1 MKLVDTVDSK
11 SAGSNPLSVQVRSP
25 VYFQV
30 FMPFFLVTPEL
41 YKIRDEFLDKIRC
54 SASYSFPPSEEFPLS
69 SLYQDKGMM
78 FSILLAHTQTGEKK
92 VLLGSSGMKNIPGYV
107 NPCYSKNRMD
117 EVLEKW
123 DNAIKESKS
132 DEERR
137 EMSTMALKEINS
149 LFQFS
154 TLYKDKFSL
163 LDVESAK
170 GGSGTCAGVK
180 TINTLIRKGYE
191 IDAFA
196 EFFVGR
202 ENENYKEG
210 LFYPPCRERCEEII
224 RKMLLLDYIYLD
236 ESIAVVNKEPGL
248 LSVPGR
254 GEDKKD
260 SVSLRFR
267 LLFPS
272 APENPACHRLDMD
285 TSGIMILARDKDAL
299 RKLSMDFEERNVH
312 KVYEALLEGKL
323 EEKEGIIDRKMRLD
337 VDNRPYQIL
346 DDVDGKDANTHFR
359 LIGYGKINGKLY
371 SRVEFRPLT
380 GRTHQIRVHA
390 SKCLKHP
397 IIGDR
402 LYGKREEGE
411 RLFLHAKEITFTH
424 PKKNEPVTFTSPTP
438 F

>member
-123 DNAIKESKS
+123 DNAIKESKN

-236 ESIAVVNKEPGL
+236 ESIAVVN
-248 LSVPGR
+248 
-254 GEDKKD
+254 
-260 SVSLRFR
+260 
-267 LLFPS
+267 
-272 APENPACHRLDMD
+272 MD

-346 DDVDGKDANTHFR
+346 DDVDGKDAKTHFR